1 MSLMQQS
8 IRAATN
14 LELTWPHIVA
24 YIWAV
29 YELNCLRGSWSL
41 DWPNLQKPTYTNRK
55 PTRGRQ
61 IHDATYCLLFINQY
75 NITQKGLPTYFAFCD
90 FSTAFP
96 SIHRGKLLSLLC
108 KENIVGQMWMH
119 LRERFQVVKVHV
131 LHPRISKNSSVAI
144 LRGVPEVSR
153 LSPSLFGIFVADLIH
168 ELKEKFPNATI
179 AHNGG
184 LRLIVGILYVDDLC
198 LISTDAHE
206 LQMMINTCKTWCEKA
221 RMQLNADKTKTMYF
235 HETTQVRNAR
245 KKTRKIQG
253 KSVWPAPFH
262 ILSMFLHCTNPI
274 PNSTPHTY
282 PFFYLHPCKK

>member
-1 MSLMQQS
+1 
-8 IRAATN
+8 
-14 LELTWPHIVA
+14 
-24 YIWAV
+24 
-29 YELNCLRGSWSL
+29 
-41 DWPNLQKPTYTNRK
+41 
-55 PTRGRQ
+55 
-61 IHDATYCLLFINQY
+61 
-75 NITQKGLPTYFAFCD
+75 
-90 FSTAFP
+90 
-96 SIHRGKLLSLLC
+96 
-108 KENIVGQMWMH
+108 MWMH

-221 RMQLNADKTKTMYF
+221 RMQLNADKTLLA
-235 HETTQVRNAR
+235 ETGIPPLYITQNLQLAQLRFR
-245 KKTRKIQG
+245 LH
-253 KSVWPAPFH
+253 SSPPATFQH
-262 ILSMFLHCTNPI
+262 FLRQ
-274 PNSTPHTY
+274 
-282 PFFYLHPCKK
+282 LW